1 MRQFIGASVVPL
13 VVAVLLT
20 TAGAQG
26 MSVVPGQSLG
36 DFHLG
41 TDVSA
46 IVGVLGPLHS
56 LDDLPGDTLAG
67 YFWPLKRIGAI
78 ADKASHKVVALAIS
92 QDDSYHTDKGV
103 AAGTEMDAV
112 RAAYGT
118 EDETADHQD
127 DETLVYNKLGVAF
140 VIDKSG
146 ALGSHVSVIFVF
158 SPGHYHDIF
167 IEQ

>member
-1 MRQFIGASVVPL
+1 MRRLVGASL
-13 VVAVLLT
+13 VLLIVAVLLT

-26 MSVVPGQSLG
+26 MTVVPGQSLG
-36 DFHLG
+36 DFRLG
-41 TDVSA
+41 ADVSA
-46 IVGVLGPLHS
+46 IVGALGPLHS
-56 LDDLPGDTLAG
+56 LDDLPGDTLAE
-67 YFWPLKRIGAI
+67 YYWPLKRIGAI
-78 ADKASHKVVALAIS
+78 ADKTSHKVVALAIS

-112 RAAYGT
+112 RAAYGA
-118 EDETADHQD
+118 EDETADNQD

-146 ALGSHVSVIFVF
+146 ALGSHVSLIFVF
-158 SPGHYHDIF
+158 NPGRYHDIF